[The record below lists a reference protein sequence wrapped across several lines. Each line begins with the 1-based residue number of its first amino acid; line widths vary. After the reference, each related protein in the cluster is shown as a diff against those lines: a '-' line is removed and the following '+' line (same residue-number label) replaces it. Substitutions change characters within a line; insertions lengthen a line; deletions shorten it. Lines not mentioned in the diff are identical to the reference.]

1 MGGGGGPDGGSRR
14 SRNPVARKT
23 VDCHASLVHHLQH
36 RFYQPHNL
44 PRPFL
49 PPTVDSV
56 PFLPALFPPPC
67 PSWPPRFLADHF
79 CTRYVHQSINK
90 QRTAIHCCGF
100 SPDNKR
106 LVTGAASGELTLWN
120 AQTFNFETILAA
132 HDDAVRCMTWGG
144 EASAAVLCTGDDS
157 GVIKYCQQQQALTAH
172 FVDGPQDADCS
183 HVLSLI
189 CCVDRAS
196 KHAHTCKPHT
206 PFVGIDKD
214 PIGRNQLSERRA
226 STSTVTHGQSPPSRV
241 RLLCAG
247 RLR

>member
-1 MGGGGGPDGGSRR
+1 MQSDYGGGGGGPDGGSRR

-23 VDCHASLVHHLQH
+23 VDCHASVVYHLQH
-36 RFYQPHNL
+36 RFYQPSNL

-56 PFLPALFPPPC
+56 PFLPALFPPPS
-67 PSWPPRFLADHF
+67 PSWPPRFIADSF

-132 HDDAVRCMTWGG
+132 HDDAVRCMSWGG
-144 EASAAVLCTGDDS
+144 EGSAAVLCTGDDS
-157 GVIKYCQQQQALTAH
+157 GVIKYWFDWRTHPANDRTLHCSTNGRSLTH
-172 FVDGPQDADCS
+172 CRSSKDFTLCRG
-183 HVLSLI
+183 L
-189 CCVDRAS
+189 CVDV
-196 KHAHTCKPHT
+196 P
-206 PFVGIDKD
+206 
-214 PIGRNQLSERRA
+214 LSCPL
-226 STSTVTHGQSPPSRV
+226 SMS
-241 RLLCAG
+241 G
-247 RLR
+247 RLQ